1 MLTKHYLPRAF
12 MNRHSSNDGLT
23 DLIGVPAQ
31 VGYAVFWDFW
41 HKSSKIA
48 TLDTGKIYFQNL
60 FYYKKCKMPVHDCKK
75 ANKITLA
82 VYDALLKSG
91 FYTLNGKNKQFYS
104 MVYDRYFEYV
114 DLPKVLTRIYS
125 DKRLKKQQEIRIQFD
140 ANQVKA
146 IESDKYMTILNQVL
160 AGIDD
165 NLTVSSL
172 TVEDGW
178 YVYKLNDMSVNYRIN
193 LSDFK
198 DNNPNNYTIYLDGGH
213 KWDLSHQFGGLIAGV
228 SGSGKTSLLLSTIYL
243 LMQKKNVRVWVC
255 DGKNDQ
261 LGAVMSQI
269 LPKNCVAVGA
279 ETAQLVHKLVEL
291 TDKRYKYMSKMRK
304 KNPRLAFADFSKFNF
319 KMIVCFIDEQSSI
332 TASLS
337 DSKARKQYQND
348 LLRLVQTSRG
358 AGIVPIISMQQA
370 SASSMGGTLGTAIR
384 EQLQGLKILM
394 GSVNSISSQDKQMV
408 FNAGV
413 ELPVSRFDGVGSGY
427 LQTADMSN
435 PEPFEA
441 PLLPPKS
448 EDLYKLLSQK

>member
-1 MLTKHYLPRAF
+1 MLTKHYLQRAF
-12 MNRHSSNDGLT
+12 MNHRQNENLLT
-23 DLIGVPAQ
+23 DLLAVPFQ
-31 VGYAVFWDFW
+31 FIYETCWDFW
-41 HKSSKIA
+41 HDNSLVSS
-48 TLDTGKIYFQNL
+48 LDTGKIGMQNL
-60 FYYKKCKMPVHDCKK
+60 FYYHKHKMTAEECRK
-75 ANKITLA
+75 ANKITLKI
-82 VYDALLKSG
+82 YEALIKSQL
-91 FYTLNGKNKQFYS
+91 FVNVSKDKQYFS
-104 MVYDRYFEYV
+104 FVYDRYFEYV
-114 DLPKVLTRIYS
+114 DLPRVLTRIYS

-165 NLTVSSL
+165 DLTVSSL

-198 DNNPNNYTIYLDGGH
+198 DNNPDNYTIYLDGGH

-228 SGSGKTSLLLSTIYL
+228 AGSGKTSLLLSTIYL
-243 LMQKKNVRVWVC
+243 LMQKKNVRVWVR

-269 LPKNCVAVGA
+269 LPKNCVAVGV

-370 SASSMGGTLGTAIR
+370 SASLMGGTLGTAIR

>member
-1 MLTKHYLPRAF
+1 
-12 MNRHSSNDGLT
+12 
-23 DLIGVPAQ
+23 
-31 VGYAVFWDFW
+31 
-41 HKSSKIA
+41 
-48 TLDTGKIYFQNL
+48 
-60 FYYKKCKMPVHDCKK
+60 
-75 ANKITLA
+75 
-82 VYDALLKSG
+82 
-91 FYTLNGKNKQFYS
+91 
-104 MVYDRYFEYV
+104 
-114 DLPKVLTRIYS
+114 
-125 DKRLKKQQEIRIQFD
+125 
-140 ANQVKA
+140 
-146 IESDKYMTILNQVL
+146 
-160 AGIDD
+160 
-165 NLTVSSL
+165 
-172 TVEDGW
+172 
-178 YVYKLNDMSVNYRIN
+178 
-193 LSDFK
+193 
-198 DNNPNNYTIYLDGGH
+198 
-213 KWDLSHQFGGLIAGV
+213 
-228 SGSGKTSLLLSTIYL
+228 
-243 LMQKKNVRVWVC
+243 
-255 DGKNDQ
+255 
-261 LGAVMSQI
+261 
-269 LPKNCVAVGA
+269 
-279 ETAQLVHKLVEL
+279 
-291 TDKRYKYMSKMRK
+291 MSKMRK

-370 SASSMGGTLGTAIR
+370 SASLMGGTLGTAIR